1 MASGSKVSEILS
13 CWAFGLVN
21 MRAYL
26 ELIPLFKK
34 RWVMRKCVNGI
45 GGGVDVYPFEG
56 SSNYY
61 KIQVFASA
69 TSVAQIDRY
78 SWGVVSEMIKAE

>member
-1 MASGSKVSEILS
+1 M
-13 CWAFGLVN
+13 
-21 MRAYL
+21 
-26 ELIPLFKK
+26 
-34 RWVMRKCVNGI
+34 NGI

-69 TSVAQIDRY
+69 TSVAQIDSTVGC
-78 SWGVVSEMIKAE
+78 SWGVVSEMISAE